1 MIKCIRFVKSHLL
14 LSIASAVSPDKQL
27 QIEENGKST
36 VKRKPQKR
44 EKKNKKKKS
53 ESEIH
58 NFGVDDDNAVAD
70 VDSNEICGK

>member
-27 QIEENGKST
+27 QIDENGKSR
-36 VKRKPQKR
+36 VKRKAP
-44 EKKNKKKKS
+44 KKNDKKKS
-53 ESEIH
+53 KCEIH
-58 NFGVDDDNAVAD
+58 NFGVDDDSAVAD